1 MRQTFTAL
9 VLGLATFT
17 SAAVHAEQRI
27 DATGFE
33 MTSRESGF
41 AFDNISLLSDVG
53 GTTRIA
59 VNGFNVATGYR
70 LWEISSHYYGQF
82 PAESVNW
89 EYALFDFNV
98 RDGYRITSMTFTG
111 TLTGELE
118 VGVPPF
124 GGTTG
129 EANNQYTLNW
139 GFSQGDQSIPMGQ
152 QTVKDLN
159 GDQQLQLNANL
170 PFTGNFQMYISSEG
184 SLSAQSGV
192 SYWYDGDDAEGF
204 NYYDSHA
211 SLNWHDAVLT
221 VQVSPVPEPSTWGML
236 LAGVALLGVA
246 ARRAPARARTSAPG

>member
-17 SAAVHAEQRI
+17 SAAVHAEHRV
-27 DATGFE
+27 DAAGFVV
-33 MTSRESGF
+33 TSPESGL
-41 AFDNISLLSDVG
+41 AYDNLSLLSDVG

-70 LWEISSHYYGQF
+70 LWDLSTYNSGSF
-82 PAESVNW
+82 PEQYSDWV
-89 EYALFDFNV
+89 YSRFDFDV

-111 TLTGELE
+111 TLTGELK
-118 VGVPPF
+118 VGVPPID
-124 GGTTG
+124 GTTG
-129 EANNQYTLNW
+129 TANNKYSISW

-159 GDQQLQLNANL
+159 GNEQLQLNANL
-170 PFTGNFQMYISSEG
+170 PFENDFQMYISSEG
-184 SLSAQSGV
+184 TLAAKSGV
-192 SYWYDGDDAEGF
+192 SYWYDGDYAEGF
-204 NYYDSHA
+204 SYYESYA
-211 SLNWHDAVLT
+211 SLDWHDAVLT
-221 VQVSPVPEPSTWGML
+221 VQVSAVPEPSTWGML